1 MNFMIRLDSI
11 SNRFANQIS
20 NQIFFRILPV
30 LDSINEAKI
39 LTESIL
45 GLELEG
51 LDVAKYS
58 LLTQLIELSIGT
70 RFNSWTIAE
79 HYLKEFER

>member
-1 MNFMIRLDSI
+1 MRS
-11 SNRFANQIS
+11 
-20 NQIFFRILPV
+20 V
-30 LDSINEAKI
+30 
-39 LTESIL
+39 L

-79 HYLKEFER
+79 HYLKEFRRQRGFVVKRYRVEYCNHTALSNLTY